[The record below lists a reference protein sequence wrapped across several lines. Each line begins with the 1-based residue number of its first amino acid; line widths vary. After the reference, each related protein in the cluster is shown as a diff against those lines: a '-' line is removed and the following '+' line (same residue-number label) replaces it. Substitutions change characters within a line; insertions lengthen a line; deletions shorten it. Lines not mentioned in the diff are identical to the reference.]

1 MRFRLEREV
10 ARLTRIS
17 REQEIRGPVSPY
29 ERSPYPGDP
38 SYTQHQQAQHQQAQ
52 HLASRVR
59 HQAGAL
65 SPGGGGQDTTS
76 SQLVGIMVNRCK
88 AVPLYEPHVR
98 TRLSPRSYPL
108 FANRP

>member
-65 SPGGGGQDTTS
+65 SPGGGGAGHHQFPAGGYHGQQVQGRPTVQT
-76 SQLVGIMVNRCK
+76 
-88 AVPLYEPHVR
+88 A
-98 TRLSPRSYPL
+98 RSYPTL
-108 FANRP
+108 SSFLPSLRQ